1 MKNLISNVSIKILA
15 TVLLVAVITGCN
27 STPDAA
33 DMMAKA
39 TDSNVKRVAKMY
51 SIFMKNNGWN
61 GPKNPEQLKTFIGKQ
76 NEEQLQMMGIDPSN
90 LDAIF
95 IGEHDDEPLK
105 IRWNLKSSMLGP
117 ALPIVFEASPSEGE
131 DYQVGFTGNTVRTV
145 DSQEYQQLWKGK
157 LDRGS
162 KGNASRR

>member
-1 MKNLISNVSIKILA
+1 MLSY
-15 TVLLVAVITGCN
+15 
-27 STPDAA
+27 
-33 DMMAKA
+33 
-39 TDSNVKRVAKMY
+39 R
-51 SIFMKNNGWN
+51 
-61 GPKNPEQLKTFIGKQ
+61 EQLKTFIGKQ

-131 DYQVGFTGNTVRTV
+131 DYHVGFTGNTVRTV
-145 DSQEYQQLWKGK
+145 DSQEYQQLWEGK

-162 KGNASRR
+162 KGNTNRR

>member
-1 MKNLISNVSIKILA
+1 
-15 TVLLVAVITGCN
+15 
-27 STPDAA
+27 
-33 DMMAKA
+33 MAKA

-51 SIFMKNNGWN
+51 SIFMKNNGWK
-61 GPKNPEQLKTFIGKQ
+61 GPKNTEQLKTFIGKQ

-145 DSQEYQQLWKGK
+145 DSQEYQQLWEGK

-162 KGNASRR
+162 KGNANRR